1 MLSIIFIV
9 ISILVICFGFVLLY
23 GAPYVPTLK
32 KQVEDALDLADVKPG
47 ECLVELGSGDGRV
60 LIAAAKRGCSC
71 IGYELNPIMFVI
83 SLIKTTGQK

>member
-32 KQVEDALDLADVKPG
+32 KQVEDLAEKMRKLEDQIQRLQA
-47 ECLVELGSGDGRV
+47 EAETR
-60 LIAAAKRGCSC
+60 
-71 IGYELNPIMFVI
+71 
-83 SLIKTTGQK
+83 